1 MLHIM
6 FAGLLFCKLIDCLVM
21 VEYYALNYIASKEDA
36 IGANIDFTKK
46 FS

>member
-1 MLHIM
+1 MSVW
-6 FAGLLFCKLIDCLVM
+6 LLFCKLIDCLVV

-36 IGANIDFTKK
+36 IGASIDFTKK